1 MITKDIPINSTF
13 LTPILSMNFPP
24 KGAAIPTNIANIVTI
39 YPPLPIGV
47 LNIFSLNWGI
57 NTVAINPQPT
67 TKLNIKVIAISLLV
81 K

>member
-47 LNIFSLNWGI
+47 LNIFSLN
-57 NTVAINPQPT
+57 
-67 TKLNIKVIAISLLV
+67 
-81 K
+81 